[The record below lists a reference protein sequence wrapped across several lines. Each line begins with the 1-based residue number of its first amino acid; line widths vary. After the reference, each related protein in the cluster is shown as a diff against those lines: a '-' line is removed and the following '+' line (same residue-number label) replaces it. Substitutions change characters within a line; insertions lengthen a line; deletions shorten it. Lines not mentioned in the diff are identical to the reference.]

1 MHFVV
6 EVFTLFLLLPL
17 RYVDIAEAIDTADPS
32 LLDSSEFSE
41 TDAVPPIENLPKN
54 HYLSDEVCF
63 NCTFSIIV
71 YATLSG
77 FARFHRMT
85 AKRFVLGCC
94 RS

>member
-1 MHFVV
+1 MRFFVV
-6 EVFTLFLLLPL
+6 EFTSFLSFPL

-63 NCTFSIIV
+63 NCIILCEFINMFSC
-71 YATLSG
+71 S
-77 FARFHRMT
+77 
-85 AKRFVLGCC
+85 
-94 RS
+94 